1 MSELQGLPK
10 GYTKK
15 LLTIRCSNA
24 INTGSGTGL
33 TTGDLHFTLAETIYN
48 VVYADWVSVA
58 NTTYATPSTLLGKFI
73 QVEEFKNDG
82 QFTKSSASDGAD
94 FRYWAYIDS
103 QSNQTNA
110 PFPDDMFPIP
120 VNISRLRVRVYSQ
133 GKGNVDCTNQIIV
146 IALWCKTS

>member
-15 LLTIRCSNA
+15 LLTIRCGNA

-82 QFTKSSASDGAD
+82 QFTKSSAVDGAD

-103 QSNQTNA
+103 QSNQSNA
-110 PFPDDMFPIP
+110 PFPDDMFGIP
-120 VNISRLRVRVYSQ
+120 KNLKQLNIRVYSQ